1 MSADRREQ
9 RTPAST
15 EATAEA
21 HSPIQPGVSADRREQ
36 RTPAS
41 TEATAVQRMERR
53 IMVVGGGGR
62 EHALAWSLG
71 KSPRVQRVL
80 VAPGNAGTG
89 DRLPLDVTDPDAV
102 VALAQRECIDLVVIG
117 PETALAAGVADA
129 LGVAGIDVFGPT
141 RDASQ
146 LEWSKSYCRQFSS
159 ELGLASPASRSF
171 HKAPAAIEWADA
183 QSFLVVVKADGLAS
197 GKGVVVPA
205 TIIERNEA
213 ITRLCATGPV
223 VLEELLYGEE
233 ISVLA
238 FCDGAT
244 VVAMPVTQDHKRI
257 GEGDTGPNTG
267 GMGAYCPTPVCPP
280 GLTRQIVS
288 GFLQPTVNR
297 LAAQGFTYCGV
308 LYAGVMLTADGPM
321 LLEFNCRFGDP
332 ETQTLLPLLRTDLL
346 DVMEACV
353 AGSLDQLDVQWHPG
367 ASCTVV
373 MAADGYPDAP
383 RLGDPISGLDAP
395 VDPQSLTFHAGTS
408 LDDHGVVMSAGGRV
422 VSITGLGADL
432 SAARQSAYGALA
444 GIDLRG
450 SRIRRDIGWR
460 ALARTTGGY
469 AASGVSIDEG
479 NRAVALLKGSVEATH
494 TPAVLSGVG
503 AFGGAFDASAL
514 KRFEHPV
521 LVGSTDGVG
530 TKVMVAA
537 ETGRYRGVGHD
548 IVNHCVNDVL
558 VQRAEPLFFLD
569 YVASSAL
576 VPEHVAEIV
585 AGMAEACTA
594 NGCVLLG
601 GETAEMPG
609 VYRDGHF
616 DIAGTLVGV
625 AERDRLL
632 PRHDIQPG
640 DALLALASSGPHTNG
655 YSLLR
660 NVLRGLPLD
669 AMPAP
674 LQVSLAD
681 ALLAPHRSYLNVLRE
696 LLATDLVKALVHVT
710 GGGLQENVPR
720 VLPAGCGAEI
730 VLGSWPVP
738 PLFQLIRDASGLPAE
753 ELHRTL
759 NMGVGMIVV
768 VAASDVE
775 KVSALIDEPTWN
787 IGTVTAG
794 DGSVVLT

>member
-1 MSADRREQ
+1 MSVDRREQ

-21 HSPIQPGVSADRREQ
+21 HSPNQPNVSVDRKEQ
-36 RTPAS
+36 RT
-41 TEATAVQRMERR
+41 ERR

-71 KSPRVQRVL
+71 KSSRVQRVL
-80 VAPGNAGTG
+80 VAPGNAGTV

-102 VALAQRECIDLVVIG
+102 VALAQRERIDLVVIG
-117 PETALAAGVADA
+117 PETALAAGGADA
-129 LGVAGIDVFGPT
+129 LRVAGIDVFGPT
-141 RDASQ
+141 RNGSQ

-159 ELGLASPASRSF
+159 ALGLASPASRSF
-171 HKAPAAIEWADA
+171 HGATAAIEWADA
-183 QSFLVVVKADGLAS
+183 QSFPVVVKADGLAA

-223 VLEELLYGEE
+223 VLEELLHGEE

-280 GLTRQIVS
+280 ELAQQIVS
-288 GFLQPTVNR
+288 SFLQPTVDR
-297 LAAQGFTYCGV
+297 LAAHGIAYCGV
-308 LYAGVMLTADGPM
+308 LYAGVILTAHGPK

-346 DVMEACV
+346 DVVEACI
-353 AGSLDQLDVQWHPG
+353 AGSLNEVDVQWHPG

-383 RLGDPISGLDAP
+383 HLGDPISGLDGS
-395 VDPQSLTFHAGTS
+395 VDPQCVMFQAGTS
-408 LDDHGVVMSAGGRV
+408 LDDRGVVASAGGRV
-422 VSITGLGADL
+422 LSITGLGDDL
-432 SAARQSAYGALA
+432 SAARHIAYGALA
-444 GIDLRG
+444 GIGLRG
-450 SRIRRDIGWR
+450 SQIRRDIGWR

-479 NRAVALLKGSVEATH
+479 NRAVALLKGAVEATH

-669 AMPAP
+669 SMPAP
-674 LQVSLAD
+674 LQVPLAD

-720 VLPAGCGAEI
+720 VLPTGCGAEI
-730 VLGSWPVP
+730 VVGSWPVP

-753 ELHRTL
+753 ELHRAL
-759 NMGVGMIVV
+759 NMGIGMIVV

>member
-1 MSADRREQ
+1 MSVDRREQ
-9 RTPAST
+9 QTPAST

-21 HSPIQPGVSADRREQ
+21 HSPIEPGVSVDRREQ
-36 RTPAS
+36 RTA
-41 TEATAVQRMERR
+41 RR

-80 VAPGNAGTG
+80 VAPGNAGTV
-89 DRLPLDVTDPDAV
+89 DRLPLDVTDADAV
-102 VALAQRECIDLVVIG
+102 VGLAQREHIDLVVIG

-146 LEWSKSYCRQFSS
+146 LEWSKSFCRHFSS

-171 HKAPAAIEWADA
+171 RQATAAIEWADA
-183 QSFLVVVKADGLAS
+183 QSFPVVVKADGLAA

-213 ITRLCATGPV
+213 ITLLCATGPV
-223 VLEELLYGEE
+223 VLEQLLHGEE
-233 ISVLA
+233 ISLLA
-238 FCDGAT
+238 FCDGVT
-244 VVAMPVTQDHKRI
+244 VAAMPVTQDHKRI

-280 GLTRQIVS
+280 EIAQQIVS
-288 GFLQPTVNR
+288 SFLQPTVNQ
-297 LAAQGFTYCGV
+297 LAAQGITYCGV

-346 DVMEACV
+346 DVVEACM

-373 MAADGYPDAP
+373 MAADGYPDSP
-383 RLGDPISGLDAP
+383 RLGDPISGIDAP
-395 VDPQSLTFHAGTS
+395 LDPRSLMFHAGTS
-408 LDDHGVVMSAGGRV
+408 VDGRGALLSAGGRV
-422 VSITGLGADL
+422 LSITGLGDDL
-432 SAARQSAYGALA
+432 NAARESAYGALA
-444 GIDLRG
+444 RIDLRA
-450 SRIRRDIGWR
+450 SQIRRDIGWR

-479 NRAVALLKGSVEATH
+479 NRAVALLKGAVEATH

-640 DALLALASSGPHTNG
+640 DVLLALASSGPHTNG

-681 ALLAPHRSYLNVLRE
+681 ALLAPHRSYLGVLRE

-730 VLGSWPVP
+730 VVGSWPVP

-775 KVSALIDEPTWN
+775 KVSALIDEPTWS
-787 IGTVTAG
+787 IGTVTVG
-794 DGSVVLT
+794 DRSVVLT